1 MPTQFR
7 IPLGDWIESA
17 VEWMNINWEPFF
29 DAISTAIRAFIEG
42 LTALFT
48 LAPAL
53 ALIAVLA
60 FVAHYFKGW
69 KFALFTALSFLL
81 VVSMDLWYQTMSTLS
96 MVLTSS
102 LIAIVIGVLLGIW
115 SSSSKKV
122 SSVIKPIMD
131 FMQTMPAFVY
141 LIPAII
147 FFGIGV
153 VPGTIA
159 TVIFAMPP
167 AVRLTELG
175 LRSVDPEAVEAGEA
189 FGASPAKILWDVK
202 LPLALPSI
210 MSGVNQVI
218 MLALSMVVTA
228 GIVGAGG
235 LGSIVYQ
242 GVTRLDIGL
251 GFEGG
256 IAVVVLAI
264 FLDRISQSL
273 GKKANKRISHN

>member
-1 MPTQFR
+1 
-7 IPLGDWIESA
+7 
-17 VEWMNINWEPFF
+17 
-29 DAISTAIRAFIEG
+29 
-42 LTALFT
+42 
-48 LAPAL
+48 
-53 ALIAVLA
+53 
-60 FVAHYFKGW
+60 
-69 KFALFTALSFLL
+69 
-81 VVSMDLWYQTMSTLS
+81 
-96 MVLTSS
+96 
-102 LIAIVIGVLLGIW
+102 
-115 SSSSKKV
+115 
-122 SSVIKPIMD
+122 MD

>member
-1 MPTQFR
+1 M
-7 IPLGDWIESA
+7 IP
-17 VEWMNINWEPFF
+17 V
-29 DAISTAIRAFIEG
+29 
-42 LTALFT
+42 
-48 LAPAL
+48 
-53 ALIAVLA
+53 
-60 FVAHYFKGW
+60 
-69 KFALFTALSFLL
+69 
-81 VVSMDLWYQTMSTLS
+81 
-96 MVLTSS
+96 
-102 LIAIVIGVLLGIW
+102 
-115 SSSSKKV
+115 
-122 SSVIKPIMD
+122 
-131 FMQTMPAFVY
+131 
-141 LIPAII
+141 II

-189 FGASPAKILWDVK
+189 FGASPQKILWDVK

-218 MLALSMVVTA
+218 MLALSMLVTA

-235 LGSIVYQ
+235 LGSVVYQ

-264 FLDRISQSL
+264 FLDRISASL
-273 GKKANKRISHN
+273 GKKANKRINHN